1 MLLAYGSMV
10 KTALDVRERLK
21 QAGVDCA
28 LVNMRFAK
36 PLDTQMLDHVS
47 KSYRLAVTME
57 ENVKTG
63 GIGEAV
69 AAYLRT
75 AGAKV
80 GLLHIAV
87 EDTFLPHGNV
97 EVLRRQAGLDAE
109 SIVQK
114 INGWLQNQ
122 QMQPEAGGS

>member
-1 MLLAYGSMV
+1 MV

-75 AGAKV
+75 AGSNA